1 MLTLQN
7 VKLEI
12 SEYSNTTKII
22 LSNTLSFFWKK
33 KRTPNLRF
41 SESWFSEI
49 LGLMNKSQLSVIVFY
64 TIHCLG
70 LVKFSV

>member
-33 KRTPNLRF
+33 NVHP
-41 SESWFSEI
+41 I
-49 LGLMNKSQLSVIVFY
+49 FY
-64 TIHCLG
+64 LVNLG
-70 LVKFSV
+70 LVKF